1 MALRTEEQ
9 LVPETTT
16 VERVEEQPTPRRTL
30 QIEALESR
38 LAPSTVPPDPL
49 PGI

>member
-1 MALRTEEQ
+1 MTQHTEEQ
-9 LVPETTT
+9 SVPETTT
-16 VERVEEQPTPRRTL
+16 VERVEEQPAPCRTL

-38 LAPSTVPPDPL
+38 LAPTTVPPDPI